1 MAREVHKKRT
11 SAMPAA
17 AHVIYE
23 PVATDIH
30 DNALRALFQRWQA
43 DLAAGRRVPGEE
55 ILKYPE
61 AAPLLRNLML
71 LEVIRDDPSK
81 LDYRYRVYGTEIA
94 RAYGQDMTGRL
105 TSEFP
110 SGVASFFAE
119 LYETAIRR
127 RIVIHS
133 LHSPPMSVNV
143 TKWERL
149 IFPLGDPEV
158 KWLLVV
164 NIAKG
169 KRREG

>member
-11 SAMPAA
+11 SAMPAP

-23 PVATDIH
+23 PVAEDVH
-30 DNALRALFQRWQA
+30 DPALATLYRRWLA
-43 DLAAGRRVPGEE
+43 DLAAGHRVPGEE
-55 ILKYPE
+55 ILNYPE
-61 AAPLLRNLML
+61 VAPLLRNLML
-71 LEVIRDDPSK
+71 LEVIKDDPYK
-81 LDYRYRVYGTEIA
+81 LDYRYRVYGAEIA
-94 RAYGQDMTGRL
+94 KAYGQDMTGRL

-119 LYETAIRR
+119 LYETAILRK
-127 RIVIHS
+127 IVIHS
-133 LHSPPMSVNV
+133 LHTPPMSVNV

-169 KRREG
+169 RRRQE